1 MRRREFMTLLG
12 GAAATWPLQAR
23 AALASEASGQR
34 GDSRA
39 QQSAMPVVGFLYSG
53 APELSTGVVAAF
65 RNGLNETGF
74 TEGRNV
80 SIEFRFAHND
90 NSKLSELAADLV
102 RRRVAVIVTP
112 GSTPSALAAKA
123 ATTSIPIVFSVGTDP
138 VEVGL
143 VANFYRPG
151 GNVTGITSLNS
162 ELAAKRLGLLRDL
175 LPNAVRVA
183 VLVNPSNPNAESL
196 AKDAQSAGLAIGQ
209 QIEILAART
218 ARDIDAAFASLVQKR
233 AEALL
238 VSPDPLLD
246 NRRAQI
252 VTLATYHRLPT
263 IYSFRENVEIGGL
276 MSYGSSAAERDR
288 PVGVYAG
295 RILKGEKPADL
306 PVMRATKFEFLINLQ
321 TARVL
326 GLDIPA
332 TLLAR
337 ADEVIE

>member
-1 MRRREFMTLLG
+1 MPDLRRREFITLLG
-12 GAAATWPLQAR
+12 ASAAAWPL
-23 AALASEASGQR
+23 EAY
-34 GDSRA
+34 A
-39 QQSAMPVVGFLYSG
+39 QQPTMPVIGFLYPG
-53 APELSTGVVAAF
+53 VPELSTGIVAAF

-74 TEGRNV
+74 IEGRNV
-80 SIEFRFAHND
+80 AIEFRFAYND
-90 NSKLSELAADLV
+90 NSRLSELAVDLV

-143 VANFYRPG
+143 VANFNRPG
-151 GNVTGITSLNS
+151 GNVTGISSLNS
-162 ELAAKRLGLLRDL
+162 ELAAKRLSLLHDL
-175 LPNAVRVA
+175 LPNAVRFA
-183 VLVNPSNPNAESL
+183 MLVNPGNPNADSL
-196 AKDAQSAGLAIGQ
+196 ARDAQAAGLAIGR
-209 QIEILAART
+209 QIEILAAST

-233 AEALL
+233 ADALL

-246 NRRAQI
+246 NRRVQL

-263 IYSFRENVEIGGL
+263 IYSFREDVEIGGL
-276 MSYGSSAAERDR
+276 MSYGSSAADRDR

-295 RILKGEKPADL
+295 RILKGEKPAEL
-306 PVMRATKFEFLINLQ
+306 PVMRATKFELLSNMQ

-326 GLDIPA
+326 GLDVPA